1 MESLHTSLTLLHPLE
16 WRTGIALHL
25 CAGSPDVVSQH
36 HHMVDTCH
44 RELLTERRTRRCE
57 VREPYRFV
65 HMLHSKSRNRLH
77 GVRATGKDE
86 VADSGLLRFVDD
98 ERDITQ

>member
-1 MESLHTSLTLLHPLE
+1 
-16 WRTGIALHL
+16 
-25 CAGSPDVVSQH
+25 
-36 HHMVDTCH
+36 
-44 RELLTERRTRRCE
+44 
-57 VREPYRFV
+57 
-65 HMLHSKSRNRLH
+65 MLHSKSRNRLH